1 MNTIRS
7 ENVARLLLDTWKAKR
22 GGTQGIELRQRR
34 RLAEIVSFARA
45 NSPYYAELYRHLPE
59 TVDNTTSLP
68 VTEKQKLMKRFDE
81 CVTDRSVKLT
91 DVRDFIENP
100 AFIGEYFLGKYTVA
114 TTSGTTGSQGVFL
127 IDDRTLKVTNALAVR
142 MLAAWLNLPDV
153 VRIMFRGGRMAMV
166 NATGGHF
173 ASAIAA
179 ARLTRRHSGRVA
191 VFSVQMPLSE
201 MVAGLNKF
209 RPALI
214 APYASMASI
223 LATEQEGR
231 RLRIN
236 PVLLVLSAEG
246 LPMNEYQRIGAA
258 FSAKVRDSYAATE
271 CPFMSYR
278 CEQGWLHVNSDWV
291 ILEAVDAEYQPVPPG
306 QQSFTVLVTNLANR
320 VQPILR
326 YDLGDSIVL
335 RADACPCGDKLPA
348 IRVQGRSADVLKLPD
363 GHGGMVAIAPLL
375 VATIEDRV
383 RGIERY
389 QIVQTAPD
397 ELEARLQFAAGVDS
411 IPASQTFVD
420 ELRKLLAAHGL
431 GHIATHPS
439 VRPPER
445 SPGGKYRAVIPLRV
459 HRDHHGEAAP

>member
-1 MNTIRS
+1 M
-7 ENVARLLLDTWKAKR
+7 RLLLDARRAKQ
-22 GGTQGIELRQRR
+22 GGRPAVERRQRR

-45 NSPYYAELYRHLPE
+45 NSPYYAELYRHLPQLVE
-59 TVDNTTSLP
+59 DTSALP
-68 VTEKQKLMKRFDE
+68 VTRKQKLMDRFEDS
-81 CVTDRSVKLT
+81 VTDRSVT
-91 DVRDFIENP
+91 INEVRRFIEDSTL
-100 AFIGEYFLGKYTVA
+100 IGERFLGKYLVA
-114 TTSGTTGSQGVFL
+114 TTSGTTGTQGIFL
-127 IDDRTLKVTNALAVR
+127 IDDRTLNVTNALAAR
-142 MLAAWLNLPDV
+142 MLGAWLSVADV
-153 VRIMFRGGRMAMV
+153 GRIIFRGSRIAMV

-179 ARLTRRHSGRVA
+179 ARLTRRHNERVA
-191 VFSVQMPLSE
+191 VFSVQMPLGD

-223 LATEQEGR
+223 LASEQEAR

-246 LPMNEYQRIGAA
+246 LPMNEYERIGAA
-258 FSAKVRDSYAATE
+258 FNAKVRDSYAATE

-291 ILEAVDAEYQPVPPG
+291 ILEAVDAEYLPVPPG

-375 VATIEDRV
+375 MATIEDRV

-411 IPASQTFVD
+411 ISASQTFVD

-431 GHIATHPS
+431 GHIGTHPS

-445 SPGGKYRAVIPLRV
+445 SPGGKYRAVIPLSEN
-459 HRDHHGEAAP
+459 RDQRAESTP